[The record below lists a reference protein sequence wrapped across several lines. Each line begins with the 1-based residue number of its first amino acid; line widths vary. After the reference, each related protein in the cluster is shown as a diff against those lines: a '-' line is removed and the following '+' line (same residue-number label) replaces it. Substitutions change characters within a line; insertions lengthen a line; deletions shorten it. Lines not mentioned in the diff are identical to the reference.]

1 MSDFVS
7 PGRDSLNGLKR
18 SINYSFSSKV
28 NVLSKY
34 KGFILII
41 MEIVMVLKP
50 LSDLKPNVI
59 GHVKLCLKNVSVM
72 FSYLVVTFIIL
83 DVFYY
88 SFRISVVIVS

>member
-1 MSDFVS
+1 
-7 PGRDSLNGLKR
+7 
-18 SINYSFSSKV
+18 
-28 NVLSKY
+28 
-34 KGFILII
+34 
-41 MEIVMVLKP
+41 MVLKP